1 MPSSCF
7 VFADVSFKTFCKS
20 TLACSLDCRC
30 SSTIALS
37 SLMFWK
43 RSNFS
48 DSAASAFYN
57 CAFSSSSVFALL
69 TSIAVRKKSYTS
81 CCSVWPSF
89 SRLIE
94 VIAVSWV
101 SERYG
106 GSFLLTICL
115 MGDCSVRSFMGL
127 PDMGSHSIWSEL

>member
-1 MPSSCF
+1 M
-7 VFADVSFKTFCKS
+7 
-20 TLACSLDCRC
+20 
-30 SSTIALS
+30 ALS

-81 CCSVWPSF
+81 CCSVWASF

-94 VIAVSWV
+94 VTVVSWV
-101 SERYG
+101 SERCG

-127 PDMGSHSIWSEL
+127 PVMGSHSIWSEL